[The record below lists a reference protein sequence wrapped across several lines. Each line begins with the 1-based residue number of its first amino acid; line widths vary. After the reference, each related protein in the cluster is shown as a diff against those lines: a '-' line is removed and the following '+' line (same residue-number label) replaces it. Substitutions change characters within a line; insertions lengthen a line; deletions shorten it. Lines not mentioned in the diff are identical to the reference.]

1 MSWVNTRPLI
11 CLASLA
17 AQRGRARSAL
27 IWRVVVNGDHP
38 GQTQQYITSGLL
50 FYLQNPAAAVVK
62 TLTLVLGEYELGGFL
77 ETDFPDEYS
86 RAFSVALLVILAII
100 GSLVMVN
107 LFVAIIVSDIEDLRA
122 KGLMQESVIKAQ
134 HIVSKISTPIEYRH
148 NPRIYLLP
156 RFL

>member
-1 MSWVNTRPLI
+1 MGEAISI
-11 CLASLA
+11 
-17 AQRGRARSAL
+17 
-27 IWRVVVNGDHP
+27 VVKGD
-38 GQTQQYITSGLL
+38 QAKLTGLL

-134 HIVSKISTPIEYRH
+134 HIVSKISTPIEY
-148 NPRIYLLP
+148 NPGIYLLP

>member
-1 MSWVNTRPLI
+1 MYGAKLT
-11 CLASLA
+11 
-17 AQRGRARSAL
+17 
-27 IWRVVVNGDHP
+27 
-38 GQTQQYITSGLL
+38 GLL

-134 HIVSKISTPIEYRH
+134 HIVSEISTPVEYSRQYSIVDTIPESIFAKFSADQLEAPK
-148 NPRIYLLP
+148 NRICS
-156 RFL
+156 

>member
-1 MSWVNTRPLI
+1 MGEAISI
-11 CLASLA
+11 
-17 AQRGRARSAL
+17 
-27 IWRVVVNGDHP
+27 VVKGD
-38 GQTQQYITSGLL
+38 QAKLTGLL
-50 FYLQNPAAAVVK
+50 FSLQNPAAAVVK

-134 HIVSKISTPIEYRH
+134 HIVSKISTQIEFSADQLEATKYR
-148 NPRIYLLP
+148 ICS
-156 RFL
+156 

>member
-1 MSWVNTRPLI
+1 MYGAEFDTLLGEAISI
-11 CLASLA
+11 
-17 AQRGRARSAL
+17 
-27 IWRVVVNGDHP
+27 VVKGD
-38 GQTQQYITSGLL
+38 QAKLTGLL
-50 FYLQNPAAAVVK
+50 FSLQNPAAAVVK

-134 HIVSKISTPIEYRH
+134 HIVSKISTQIEFSADQLEATKYR
-148 NPRIYLLP
+148 ICS
-156 RFL
+156 

>member
-1 MSWVNTRPLI
+1 MYGAEFDTLLGEAISI
-11 CLASLA
+11 
-17 AQRGRARSAL
+17 
-27 IWRVVVNGDHP
+27 VVKGD
-38 GQTQQYITSGLL
+38 QAKLTGLL
-50 FYLQNPAAAVVK
+50 FSLQNPAAAVVK

-134 HIVSKISTPIEYRH
+134 HIVSKISTPIEYK
-148 NPRIYLLP
+148 
-156 RFL
+156 

>member
-1 MSWVNTRPLI
+1 MVQNLTHFGESHKHCSER
-11 CLASLA
+11 
-17 AQRGRARSAL
+17 R
-27 IWRVVVNGDHP
+27 P

-134 HIVSKISTPIEYRH
+134 HIVSKISTPVEYGH
-148 NPRIYLLP
+148 NPRIY
-156 RFL
+156 FC